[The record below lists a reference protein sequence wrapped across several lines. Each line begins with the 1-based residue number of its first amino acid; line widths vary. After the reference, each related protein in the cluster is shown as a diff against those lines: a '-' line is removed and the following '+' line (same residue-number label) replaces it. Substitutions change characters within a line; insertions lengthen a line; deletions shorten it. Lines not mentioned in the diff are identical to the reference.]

1 MIPYHQHL
9 GQTGRFGHL
18 LDDLEERFETVVGE
32 DDGREALLLGGH
44 QRQKQRRL
52 RRHLQHA
59 AHAFHVMYIIIDL
72 TPTNYM
78 YMYTSAHHVHVH
90 VQHKKF

>member
-1 MIPYHQHL
+1 MYTESNRIHKHVAQLTRRRRFLLVIPYHQHL

-44 QRQKQRRL
+44 QRQE
-52 RRHLQHA
+52 
-59 AHAFHVMYIIIDL
+59 
-72 TPTNYM
+72 
-78 YMYTSAHHVHVH
+78 
-90 VQHKKF
+90 